1 MEERSGATHQDT
13 EQGVTAAATII
24 ASTPLQI
31 LSSHPPLETSIKQTS
46 KQDTHPIE
54 SDPVPATSREEKSE
68 EAITT
73 SKARAHDHNPYH
85 RADHEAPTTEDISHG
100 AMEEIAPNLE
110 ASFSPEVYRSLYSIH
125 HFDTDIEKQDMAH
138 DRTFI
143 ASDSSFSCS
152 TSISL
157 VQTFS
162 SPVQHRRRTL
172 DSCIPNA
179 SSYMR
184 ILHPASLL
192 LLL

>member
-31 LSSHPPLETSIKQTS
+31 LPSHPPLETSITQNS
-46 KQDTHPIE
+46 ELDTRPIE
-54 SDPVPATSREEKSE
+54 SDPVPATSREERSE
-68 EAITT
+68 ETITT
-73 SKARAHDHNPYH
+73 SNARAHDHYPDH
-85 RADHEAPTTEDISHG
+85 RDHHEARTNEPISDG
-100 AMEEIAPNLE
+100 AKEVIAPHLE
-110 ASFSPEVYRSLYSIH
+110 ASFSREVYSSLYSIH
-125 HFDTDIEKQDMAH
+125 HFHTLTSKQDMAH

-143 ASDSSFSCS
+143 ASHPSFSCS

-172 DSCIPNA
+172 DSCILNP
-179 SSYMR
+179 SSNVR
-184 ILHPASLL
+184 IMHAASLVL
-192 LLL
+192 